1 MFFKVFQI
9 FGTQN
14 FDIFC
19 FSIFS
24 LMNALVNIYIDW
36 DNYSFYVPKTES
48 VFAMYF
54 KFHQSKSSIYFCRF
68 TSLPFNG
75 ICTICYIL
83 FLFIS
88 IVNESSFEDW
98 RSSMDKFFEGNFNET
113 WNTTL
118 NQFDALV
125 GNISLYI
132 SCFEFNKFM
141 AMPNEYEMEK
151 LGIQLVDRKQLWAG
165 IGIRKK

>member
-1 MFFKVFQI
+1 MLDEVTTPSKNVFQS
-9 FGTQN
+9 FPDFWNTKP
-14 FDIFC
+14 DITTF
-19 FSIFS
+19 I
-24 LMNALVNIYIDW
+24 I
-36 DNYSFYVPKTES
+36 
-48 VFAMYF
+48 
-54 KFHQSKSSIYFCRF
+54 FHQSQTSLYFCRF

-75 ICTICYIL
+75 ICTIYYIL
-83 FLFIS
+83 VYSS

-165 IGIRKK
+165 IGIRKINIMPKN

>member
-1 MFFKVFQI
+1 MFQKQKAFLLC
-9 FGTQN
+9 TSN
-14 FDIFC
+14 FINRKALFISVDLLPC
-19 FSIFS
+19 L
-24 LMNALVNIYIDW
+24 LMVY
-36 DNYSFYVPKTES
+36 
-48 VFAMYF
+48 
-54 KFHQSKSSIYFCRF
+54 
-68 TSLPFNG
+68 
-75 ICTICYIL
+75 TICYIL

>member
-14 FDIFC
+14 PTLLLSSYFINRKPLYISVDLLPC
-19 FSIFS
+19 L
-24 LMNALVNIYIDW
+24 LMVYVLSPIDYILVY
-36 DNYSFYVPKTES
+36 
-48 VFAMYF
+48 
-54 KFHQSKSSIYFCRF
+54 SSI
-68 TSLPFNG
+68 
-75 ICTICYIL
+75 
-83 FLFIS
+83 

-141 AMPNEYEMEK
+141 AMPDEYEMEK

-165 IGIRKK
+165 IGITKIIIMP

>member
-1 MFFKVFQI
+1 MYYLLYSTI
-9 FGTQN
+9 
-14 FDIFC
+14 
-19 FSIFS
+19 
-24 LMNALVNIYIDW
+24 LVY
-36 DNYSFYVPKTES
+36 
-48 VFAMYF
+48 
-54 KFHQSKSSIYFCRF
+54 SSI
-68 TSLPFNG
+68 
-75 ICTICYIL
+75 
-83 FLFIS
+83 

-141 AMPNEYEMEK
+141 AMPDEYEMEK

-165 IGIRKK
+165 IGIRKINIMPKNCMTNLI

>member
-1 MFFKVFQI
+1 
-9 FGTQN
+9 
-14 FDIFC
+14 
-19 FSIFS
+19 
-24 LMNALVNIYIDW
+24 
-36 DNYSFYVPKTES
+36 
-48 VFAMYF
+48 
-54 KFHQSKSSIYFCRF
+54 
-68 TSLPFNG
+68 
-75 ICTICYIL
+75 
-83 FLFIS
+83 
-88 IVNESSFEDW
+88 
-98 RSSMDKFFEGNFNET
+98 MDKFFEGNFNET

-165 IGIRKK
+165 IGIRKINIICTTFKSN

>member
-1 MFFKVFQI
+1 
-9 FGTQN
+9 
-14 FDIFC
+14 
-19 FSIFS
+19 
-24 LMNALVNIYIDW
+24 
-36 DNYSFYVPKTES
+36 
-48 VFAMYF
+48 
-54 KFHQSKSSIYFCRF
+54 
-68 TSLPFNG
+68 
-75 ICTICYIL
+75 
-83 FLFIS
+83 
-88 IVNESSFEDW
+88 
-98 RSSMDKFFEGNFNET
+98 MDKFFEGNFNET

-165 IGIRKK
+165 IGITKIIIMPQNYMTKFAINTSYVFWVTPTLCYFAKYAPQ

>member
-14 FDIFC
+14 PTLLLSSYFINRKPLYISVDLLPC
-19 FSIFS
+19 L
-24 LMNALVNIYIDW
+24 LMVYVLSPIDYILVY
-36 DNYSFYVPKTES
+36 
-48 VFAMYF
+48 
-54 KFHQSKSSIYFCRF
+54 SSI
-68 TSLPFNG
+68 
-75 ICTICYIL
+75 
-83 FLFIS
+83 

-141 AMPNEYEMEK
+141 AMPDEYEMEK

-165 IGIRKK
+165 IGNRKIIIMP